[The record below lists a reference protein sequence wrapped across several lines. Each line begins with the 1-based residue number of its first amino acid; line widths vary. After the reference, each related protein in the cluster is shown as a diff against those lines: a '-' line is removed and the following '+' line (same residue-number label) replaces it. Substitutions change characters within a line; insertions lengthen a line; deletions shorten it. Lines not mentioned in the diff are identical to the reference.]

1 MEKREQMEKICKRV
15 EEAIEKIVASPL
27 TAQNIEMLYH
37 LVKTEKEIEEIK
49 RFEHGMGRTR
59 GGAGGRADEMFGEIA
74 ERWTDYTDAKQRYR
88 ESHSDMDRR
97 RMVDG
102 LRLMLLKLNDMVQ
115 EILTCSEC
123 TEEREI
129 LENYRGGIL

>member
-1 MEKREQMEKICKRV
+1 MEKICKRID
-15 EEAIEKIVASPL
+15 EAIEKIVALPL
-27 TAQNIEMLYH
+27 TAQSIEMLYR
-37 LVKTEKEIEEIK
+37 LIKTEKEIEEIK
-49 RFEHGMGRTR
+49 SHGYGVGRTR
-59 GGAGGRADEMFGEIA
+59 GGSGGRAEEMFGEIA

-88 ESHSDMDRR
+88 ESHSDLDRR

-129 LENYRGGIL
+129 LESYRGGIL